1 MNTLEGQ
8 PILRALWRERLH
20 VEPRLLESLP
30 PHIACRFEH
39 VWAPVERLWPLLA
52 RLPLGLLR
60 LWLQSGKGHGVL
72 THQAGA
78 YLPGPQVWRPQAG
91 REYPFEGLCLL
102 SVVELVEDEQRALA
116 PLLRFLDHL
125 LGSGAV
131 EEGGLFSEGCGA
143 TEALQRAAARFAT
156 LEALGYG
163 HAALGAHTPQDY
175 FLATLW
181 LHATDHLR
189 LSALDPLLAKLYAST
204 LFSERFWEDAAP
216 RG

>member
-1 MNTLEGQ
+1 MNTLQGQ
-8 PILRALWRERLH
+8 SLLYALWRERLH

-30 PHIACRFEH
+30 PPIARRFEH
-39 VWAPVERLWPLLA
+39 VWTPVERLRPLLA

-72 THQAGA
+72 THRAGA
-78 YLPGPQVWRPQAG
+78 YLPGPQVWRPQPG
-91 REYPFEGLCLL
+91 REYAFEGLCFL
-102 SVVELVEDEQRALA
+102 SVIELVEDEGRALA

-131 EEGGLFSEGCGA
+131 EGRGHFSTGCGA
-143 TEALQRAAARFAT
+143 TEALQRTATRFAA

-163 HAALGAHTPQDY
+163 HEALETRTPQDY
-175 FLATLW
+175 FIATLW

-189 LSALDPLLAKLYAST
+189 LSVLDPLLAKLYAST
-204 LFSERFWEDAAP
+204 LFAERFWEEAAP
-216 RG
+216 QG